1 MERAAAADA
10 AADRLA
16 EAEQELAAAAVAGP
30 EDSNG
35 SNTCTGEG
43 SHQTPEAMSAR
54 DGLRPDAVVAE
65 VQSGVKK
72 TAQKKFGVGAS
83 DDVDA
88 SYAASQR
95 LLMLAGVKLRQH
107 TLQRSIQLGPVC
119 NSS

>member
-16 EAEQELAAAAVAGP
+16 EAEQELAAAGLAGP
-30 EDSNG
+30 EDGNG
-35 SNTCTGEG
+35 TSKCTGGG
-43 SHQTPEAMSAR
+43 SHKTPEALSAC
-54 DGLRPDAVVAE
+54 DTLCPDAAVDE

-107 TLQRSIQLGPVC
+107 TLQRSIQLGPAC
-119 NSS
+119 NAS